1 MKKFNQAKM
10 VLFDSTIASFKL
22 SVEASFTRSRQ
33 DGSVGNLAYVTEKG
47 TANLNP
53 SIYLVFAFKGET
65 YESTKNLYTSFPQ
78 LFRIRSVM
86 EHFKDLLINN
96 KGFVEVEST
105 LTVRPE
111 NQQPVT
117 IADIGRK
124 SKWISFTLVA
134 VDPSEEG
141 MTKKVPG
148 VSIQISDSEYVSVLT
163 GDEFL
168 TVYTIVKDIDLASIS
183 AQLSSLFLIAE
194 DGQGGAQY
202 GQPMYQQQPYQP
214 QQQQQ
219 PYQPQQYQQQSAP
232 QSQQYQQRQAQ
243 PRYGNQPMQRPSQ
256 QRTIPAPTASP
267 VNQQPAAPV
276 QQQNSQPA
284 GLPPRK
290 TEKQIVNM
298 KSVEETPVSTVNF
311 NDEDAINSIF
321 NDEK

>member
-33 DGSVGNLAYVTEKG
+33 DGSVGNLVYVTEKG

-86 EHFKDLLINN
+86 EHFKDLLIDN

-111 NQQPVT
+111 HQQPVT

-168 TVYTIVKDIDLASIS
+168 TVYTIIKDIDLASIS

-194 DGQGGAQY
+194 DGQGQPQY

-214 QQQQQ
+214 QQQQ
-219 PYQPQQYQQQSAP
+219 YQPQYQQQPAP
-232 QSQQYQQRQAQ
+232 QPQQYQQRQAT

-256 QRTIPAPTASP
+256 QRTIPAPTSSP

-276 QQQNSQPA
+276 QQQSNQPA

-321 NDEK
+321 SDEK

>member
-1 MKKFNQAKM
+1 MRKFNQAKI

-33 DGSVGNLAYVTEKG
+33 DGSVGNLVYVTEKG

-78 LFRIRSVM
+78 LFKIRAAM
-86 EHFKDLLINN
+86 EKFKDLIVDN
-96 KGFVEVEST
+96 KGFVDVEGILS
-105 LTVRPE
+105 VRPE
-111 NQQPVT
+111 HQTPVV

-124 SKWISFTLVA
+124 NKWISFTLVA

-141 MTKKVPG
+141 VTKKLPG

-168 TVYTIVKDIDLASIS
+168 TVYTIIKDIDLASIS

-194 DGQGGAQY
+194 DGASGPTQFAQ
-202 GQPMYQQQPYQP
+202 QPMYQQQYQPQPQQYQQQPYQP
-214 QQQQQ
+214 Q
-219 PYQPQQYQQQSAP
+219 P
-232 QSQQYQQRQAQ
+232 QQYQQRQSQ

-256 QRTIPAPTASP
+256 QRTMPAPT
-267 VNQQPAAPV
+267 AAPV
-276 QQQNSQPA
+276 QQQQSAASAQQNNQPA